1 MDIQQKIW
9 NYCKSK
15 GMTDAGAAAVLGNIE
30 AESAF
35 ASNNLE
41 EHYEKLWGIS
51 DEHYVELIDTGARE
65 FVDAAGFG
73 YCQWTFGARKRNLLQ
88 FARERGVSI
97 ADHDMQLDF
106 MIKELHGEFADVLS
120 VITTNNNVRECT
132 EKFMRRFENPADQ
145 SERAISNRTDMAMVW
160 YNKFANTVINTD
172 IGSKVE
178 YKYVN
183 IQLRELCEGLTGE
196 DVASLQVLLN
206 LRGARLDVDGVF
218 LAQTKSAVAKF
229 QLVNHLTAD
238 GICGVNTWTKLL
250 KAT

>member
-1 MDIQQKIW
+1 MDIQNKIW
-9 NYCKSK
+9 AYCKSK

-51 DEHYVELIDTGARE
+51 DEHYVELIDAGARE

-120 VITTNNNVRECT
+120 VITTSNNVRECT
-132 EKFMRRFENPADQ
+132 EKFMRKFENPADQ
-145 SERAISNRTDMAMVW
+145 SERAIANRTGMSMKW
-160 YNKFANTVINTD
+160 YDRYAHTVEP
-172 IGSKVE
+172 VE
-178 YKYVN
+178 VTYKYITV
-183 IQLRELCEGLTGE
+183 QLRELCEGLQGK
-196 DVASLQVLLN
+196 DVETLQNLLCIA
-206 LRGARLDVDGVF
+206 LDFELDVDGF
-218 LAQTKSAVAKF
+218 YGRYTKQAVAEY
-229 QLVNHLTAD
+229 QQQCGLTAD
-238 GICGVNTWTKLL
+238 GICGKNTWSKLL
-250 KAT
+250 GG

>member
-1 MDIQQKIW
+1 MDIQKKIW
-9 NYCKSK
+9 DFCKSK
-15 GMTDAGAAAVLGNIE
+15 GMTDAGAAAVLGNVE

-51 DEHYVELIDTGARE
+51 DEHYVELIDAGARE

-120 VITTNNNVRECT
+120 VITTSNNVRECT

-145 SERAISNRTDMAMVW
+145 SERAISNRTGMAMKW
-160 YNKFANTVINTD
+160 YDKYAHTAAEPEVT
-172 IGSKVE
+172 
-178 YKYVN
+178 YKYITV
-183 IQLRELCEGLTGE
+183 QLRELCESLQGE
-196 DVASLQVLLN
+196 DVASLQILLAVKMRN
-206 LRGARLDVDGVF
+206 GLEVDGIYG
-218 LAQTKSAVAKF
+218 AETKNAVAKY
-229 QLVNHLTAD
+229 QLINHLTAD
-238 GICGVNTWTKLL
+238 GICGRNTWSALL
-250 KAT
+250 GGKTE